1 MKTLILNATT
11 KSITCVMSGVPATT
25 NPDFTSHYA
34 DATTTTFTEVSND
47 GVLNGTTPVT
57 LVDSPAASTQRVIK
71 SITIQNRDTAPVTI
85 TINYVSAGGTRKIAK
100 VTLAVDDT
108 WTTDG
113 VYDTNGNLK
122 FKIGLVNLASS
133 TDVTGILPIA
143 NGGTNASSAANA
155 RTSLGLVIGT
165 DVQAW
170 DADLDTYAG
179 KTPPSGTVVGTTDT
193 QTLTNKR
200 RTPRTGTTTSHAT
213 PTPTS
218 DTADIYTITAQEEA
232 AAFAVPSGTPTE
244 GQKLI
249 IRIKDNGTARALTYD
264 AIYRSVGAILPT
276 TTVVG
281 KTTYIWLVY
290 NFTDTKWDCVYV
302 ETNAAASLTT
312 KGDLQTFTTVAARL
326 GVGTNGQ
333 RLVAASSTATGLA
346 WQSMTLGYAQVVAD
360 QASIT
365 SIVDL
370 TSLTVDVTVP
380 AGARIRIT
388 GSGSF
393 YQASTSGAIELTIF
407 ESSTQLVEAVEQVPT
422 AALQQAIYA
431 TVILTPSTGAHTY
444 KLRARTAT
452 GGGAGTL
459 AAGATSPAY
468 ILVEMI

>member
-1 MKTLILNATT
+1 
-11 KSITCVMSGVPATT
+11 MSGAPATT

-200 RTPRTGTTTSHAT
+200 ITPRTGTTTSSAT

-249 IRIKDNGTARALTYD
+249 IRIKDNGTARALTYN
-264 AIYRSVGAILPT
+264 AIYRSLGATLPT
-276 TTVVG
+276 TTVLS
-281 KTTYIWLVY
+281 KTTYIGLVY
-290 NFTDTKWDCVYV
+290 NFTDTKWDCVAV
-302 ETNAAASLTT
+302 
-312 KGDLQTFTTVAARL
+312 
-326 GVGTNGQ
+326 
-333 RLVAASSTATGLA
+333 ST
-346 WQSMTLGYAQVVAD
+346 
-360 QASIT
+360 
-365 SIVDL
+365 
-370 TSLTVDVTVP
+370 
-380 AGARIRIT
+380 
-388 GSGSF
+388 
-393 YQASTSGAIELTIF
+393 
-407 ESSTQLVEAVEQVPT
+407 EA
-422 AALQQAIYA
+422 
-431 TVILTPSTGAHTY
+431 
-444 KLRARTAT
+444 
-452 GGGAGTL
+452 
-459 AAGATSPAY
+459 
-468 ILVEMI
+468 